1 MSELQAFL
9 NAHPIAGLTDEVAIS
24 ERFKGSDGKVLK
36 FKIRVLTN
44 QEFENYRRQA
54 MAISTDKKG
63 RRRVDLDSAKFNAL
77 VVINHTVD
85 PNFKDAASI
94 QALGCQTPEEYLNKV
109 LLPGEIVDLAN
120 AILRLSGFDEDMD
133 ELVEEAKN

>member
-24 ERFKGSDGKVLK
+24 ERFKGPDGRVLK
-36 FKIRVLTN
+36 FKIKVLTH
-44 QEFENYRRQA
+44 QEFEAYRRQS
-54 MAISTDKKG
+54 MTISADKKG
-63 RRRVDLDSAKFNAL
+63 TRRVDLDSAKFNSL

-133 ELVEEAKN
+133 ELVEQAKN

>member
-24 ERFKGSDGKVLK
+24 ERFRGPDGKVLK

>member
-24 ERFKGSDGKVLK
+24 DRFKGPDGRVLK
-36 FKIRVLTN
+36 FKIRVMTN
-44 QEFENYRRQA
+44 EEFEAYRRQSMTVSA
-54 MAISTDKKG
+54 DKKG
-63 RRRVDLDSAKFNAL
+63 RRRVDLDSAKFNSL

-94 QALGCQTPEEYLNKV
+94 QQLGCQTPEEYLNKV
-109 LLPGEIVDLAN
+109 LLPGEIMDLAN
-120 AILRLSGFDEDMD
+120 AILKLSGFDEPMD

>member
-24 ERFKGSDGKVLK
+24 DRFKGPDGRVLK
-36 FKIRVLTN
+36 FKIRVMTN
-44 QEFENYRRQA
+44 EEFEAYRRQSMTVSA
-54 MAISTDKKG
+54 DKKG

-94 QALGCQTPEEYLNKV
+94 QQLGCQTPEEYLNKV

-120 AILRLSGFDEDMD
+120 AILRLSGFDENMNV
-133 ELVEEAKN
+133 LVEEAKN

>member
-24 ERFKGSDGKVLK
+24 ERFRGPDGKVLK
-36 FKIRVLTN
+36 FKIRVLTH
-44 QEFENYRRQA
+44 QEFESYRRQSLT
-54 MAISTDKKG
+54 ISTQRKG
-63 RRRVDLDSAKFNAL
+63 RRVDLDSARFNSL

-85 PNFKDAASI
+85 PNFKDASSI
-94 QALGCQTPEEYLNKV
+94 QQLGCTSPEEYLNRV

-120 AILRLSGFDEDMD
+120 AILKLSGFDEDME